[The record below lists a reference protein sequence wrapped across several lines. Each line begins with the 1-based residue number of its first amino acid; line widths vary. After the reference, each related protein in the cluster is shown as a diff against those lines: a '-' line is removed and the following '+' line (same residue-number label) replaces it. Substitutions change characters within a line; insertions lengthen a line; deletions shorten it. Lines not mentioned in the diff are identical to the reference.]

1 MVTIFF
7 SMNSQNIFFS
17 CLIYCLKVEAP
28 SEYQKKAQNGLPG
41 APKATLL
48 VLLHVVRATE
58 CDKKGGMPGT
68 ELLNTFIDRAFNIF
82 YKFGVKVKV

>member
-1 MVTIFF
+1 M
-7 SMNSQNIFFS
+7 
-17 CLIYCLKVEAP
+17 EAP